1 MKIKVL
7 DTAKAD
13 YMNIRAT
20 LLTYGTIPAIKFRN
34 TYKKFQ
40 TNVKKMPEMYPVFEY
55 YPLFRAAVLIYDYI
69 LFYEIDKAANTINIH
84 RILHGSRNIAEFF
97 KNT

>member
-1 MKIKVL
+1 MRVKVL

-13 YMNIRAT
+13 YLNIRAA
-20 LLTYGTIPAIKFRN
+20 LLTYGTIPASKFRN

-40 TNVKKMPEMYPVFEY
+40 THVKKMPEMYPVCEY
-55 YPLFRAAVLIYDYI
+55 DPVFRTAVLIYDYI
-69 LFYEIDKAANTINIH
+69 LFYEIDKAANMVIIH
-84 RILHGSRNIAEFF
+84 HILHGSRNIAEII